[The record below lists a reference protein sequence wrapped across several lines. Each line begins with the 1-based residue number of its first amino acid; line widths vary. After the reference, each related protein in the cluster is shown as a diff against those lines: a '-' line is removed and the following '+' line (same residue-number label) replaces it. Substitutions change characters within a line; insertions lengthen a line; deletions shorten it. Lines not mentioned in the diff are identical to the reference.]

1 MNQTSWHATDKIPCV
16 LIVQLYLKLLHY
28 ILDIYTSIMLHFLTN
43 RETLLSQPIQSLLHT
58 VKPEKD
64 SGTQLIHVL
73 RTSRDATDTSPSDT
87 LGRN

>member
-1 MNQTSWHATDKIPCV
+1 V
-16 LIVQLYLKLLHY
+16 LHY
-28 ILDIYTSIMLHFLTN
+28 ILDIYTSIMVHFLTN
-43 RETLLSQPIQSLLHT
+43 RETLLSQPLQSLLHT

-73 RTSRDATDTSPSDT
+73 RTTRDATDTPPSDT

>member
-1 MNQTSWHATDKIPCV
+1 MV
-16 LIVQLYLKLLHY
+16 
-28 ILDIYTSIMLHFLTN
+28 HFLTN
-43 RETLLSQPIQSLLHT
+43 RETLLSQPLQSLLHT

-73 RTSRDATDTSPSDT
+73 RTTRDGTDTPPSDT